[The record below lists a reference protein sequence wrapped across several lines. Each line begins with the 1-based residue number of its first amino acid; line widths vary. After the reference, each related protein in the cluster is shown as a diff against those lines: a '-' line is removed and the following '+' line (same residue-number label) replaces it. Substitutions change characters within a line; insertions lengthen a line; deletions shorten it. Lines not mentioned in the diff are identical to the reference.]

1 MVSSARLRFLTY
13 VKPLISLMLILMG
26 KLPNAGSD
34 PMFSRN
40 TAPDQAFWSDR
51 CEDPAMSFLDKM
63 IAAVTPPESDEK
75 RMQARKRA
83 RAEVDGDHWLA
94 VVIDHHEQIEAAFGA
109 VRNAADGTARRA
121 AQKQLQLLLTGHSN
135 AEEAV
140 LYPALAEG
148 GHKTH
153 AGMAY
158 EEQAMTKIQL
168 ALLETLDP
176 ASQDYLDKLEHIR
189 GAVTHHMY
197 QEESDWFLELK
208 GDVNASRQLQLG
220 ARFREEMDRYLGT
233 PAAT

>member
-1 MVSSARLRFLTY
+1 
-13 VKPLISLMLILMG
+13 
-26 KLPNAGSD
+26 
-34 PMFSRN
+34 
-40 TAPDQAFWSDR
+40 
-51 CEDPAMSFLDKM
+51 MSFLDKM